1 MPTYKKGSEKKYF
14 PSVIAALAVLSAAIG
29 FFIYSLI
36 THFEKPI
43 LEELLIEDEDGVI
56 YVSPGGGGPFPTDLP
71 NTPEPTTPTPG

>member
-36 THFEKPI
+36 THFGRIAYRK
-43 LEELLIEDEDGVI
+43 
-56 YVSPGGGGPFPTDLP
+56 
-71 NTPEPTTPTPG
+71 